1 MPSEYSS
8 MTVKELEQRVERI
21 LRNQRHQDD
30 LFRAAVFMG
39 QLDLAKFIYHD
50 KSRQPETRFVKG
62 KSKSSETTAYG
73 QALVQ
78 LLLLAK
84 SRGMDFP
91 AVFQYAL
98 KHMEGHEEFKAR
110 LPQGAQSPKEVRGM
124 PAGRGRASGT
134 AYVVSEKSPIGKAP
148 KGSILILEHADSE
161 IFHMIRDFSAVV
173 SDQGGRLCHLAIVA
187 REMGIPAIV
196 GTGNATKLIMT
207 GDCLDVDAR
216 SGRVTIRKS

>member
-1 MPSEYSS
+1 MPSDYSS
-8 MTVKELEQRVERI
+8 MTVKELEERVERI

-50 KSRQPETRFVKG
+50 KGRQPEARHANYMT
-62 KSKSSETTAYG
+62 KSSETTAYG

-91 AVFQYAL
+91 EVFKYAL
-98 KHMEGHEEFKAR
+98 EHMEGYEEFKVR
-110 LPQGAQSPKEVRGM
+110 SPENHAEVKGM
-124 PAGRGRASGT
+124 PAGRGKAKGT
-134 AYVVSEKSPIGKAP
+134 AYVVSEKSPISRAP
-148 KGSILILEHADSE
+148 KGSILILEHANSE
-161 IFHMIRDFSAVV
+161 ISHMIRDFSAVV

-196 GTGNATKLIMT
+196 GTGNATSLIRT
-207 GDCLDVDAR
+207 GDSIEVDAG
-216 SGRVTIRKS
+216 SGRVTIRKG

>member
-1 MPSEYSS
+1 
-8 MTVKELEQRVERI
+8 MTVKELEKRVEAI

-50 KSRQPETRFVKG
+50 KSRQPETRFVNG

-84 SRGMDFP
+84 SRGMNFP

-98 KHMEGHEEFKAR
+98 EHMEGHEEYKAR
-110 LPQGAQSPKEVRGM
+110 KPENNLEVKGM
-124 PAGRGRASGT
+124 PAGSGRASGK
-134 AYVVSEKSPIGKAP
+134 AYVVSAKSPISNAP
-148 KGSILILEHADSE
+148 KGSVLVLEHADSE
-161 IFHMIRDFSAVV
+161 ISHMIKDFSAVV

-196 GTGNATKLIMT
+196 GTGNATSLIRT
-207 GDCLDVDAR
+207 GDCLEVDAG
-216 SGRVTIRKS
+216 SGRVTVLRKC